1 MARTTVNDMTDT
13 HIYPFTAIVGQE
25 AMREALVLN
34 TVYPEI
40 GGVLIRG
47 DKGTAKST
55 TVRALAG
62 LLPRRT
68 VVRGCPCG
76 CSWGQWDS
84 ACPECR
90 SGLESG
96 GLEMDEVPMKVVEL
110 PLSSTEDRVS
120 GTMDLEHAIS
130 TGRKRFEPGIL
141 ARANGNI
148 LYVDEVNLLDDHI
161 VDLLLDAAAMGVNY
175 IEREGI
181 SYSHPSRF
189 MLVGTMNP
197 EEGDLRPQL
206 LDRFGLM
213 VEVKGETDES
223 RRLEVIRRRME
234 FERDPE
240 GFCAGYEESNAA
252 LRDRIVEARKAVMD
266 MEPDDDVLRTAVGI
280 SMHLG
285 VEGHRADLTM
295 VRAACAKAAMDG
307 RESPSP
313 RDVADVS
320 GMVLAHRMRRD
331 PFQKA
336 DMDREG
342 LEQWTREFLANLRR
356 HSR

>member
-1 MARTTVNDMTDT
+1 MRDSHT
-13 HIYPFTAIVGQE
+13 YPFTAIVGQDE
-25 AMREALVLN
+25 MREALVLN

-47 DKGTAKST
+47 EKGTAKST

-62 LLPRRT
+62 LLPDRR

-76 CSWGQWDS
+76 CAWGDWDS
-84 ACPECR
+84 VCPECR
-90 SGLESG
+90 ERLSSGTPEA
-96 GLEMDEVPMKVVEL
+96 DTVPMRVVEL
-110 PLSSTEDRVS
+110 PLSSTEDRVA

-130 TGRKRFEPGIL
+130 TGKKRFEPGIL
-141 ARANGNI
+141 AKANGNI

-213 VEVKGETDES
+213 VEV
-223 RRLEVIRRRME
+223 
-234 FERDPE
+234 
-240 GFCAGYEESNAA
+240 AGGPANRSSA
-252 LRDRIVEARKAVMD
+252 
-266 MEPDDDVLRTAVGI
+266 TASWRPGT
-280 SMHLG
+280 S
-285 VEGHRADLTM
+285 
-295 VRAACAKAAMDG
+295 
-307 RESPSP
+307 
-313 RDVADVS
+313 
-320 GMVLAHRMRRD
+320 
-331 PFQKA
+331 
-336 DMDREG
+336 
-342 LEQWTREFLANLRR
+342 
-356 HSR
+356 

>member
-1 MARTTVNDMTDT
+1 MRDSHT
-13 HIYPFTAIVGQE
+13 YPFTAIVGQDE
-25 AMREALVLN
+25 MREALVLN

-47 DKGTAKST
+47 EKGTAKST

-62 LLPRRT
+62 LLPDRR

-76 CSWGQWDS
+76 CAWGDWDS
-84 ACPECR
+84 VCPECR
-90 SGLESG
+90 ERLSSGTPEA
-96 GLEMDEVPMKVVEL
+96 DTVPMRVVEL
-110 PLSSTEDRVS
+110 PLSSTEDRVA

-130 TGRKRFEPGIL
+130 TGKKRFEPGIL
-141 ARANGNI
+141 AKANGNI

-213 VEVKGETDES
+213 VEVAGEKEED
-223 RRLEVIRRRME
+223 RRMEVIRRRME
-234 FERDPE
+234 FERNPE
-240 GFCAGYEESNAA
+240 TFCEGYEASESE
-252 LRDRIVEARKAVMD
+252 LRDRIMEARNIVKE
-266 MEPDDDVLRTAVGI
+266 MEPGDDVLRTAVGI
-280 SMHLG
+280 SLHLG

-295 VRAACAKAAMDG
+295 VRTACARAALDG
-307 RESPSP
+307 RESPTP
-313 RDVADVS
+313 RDVAAIS
-320 GMVLAHRMRRD
+320 RMVLSHRMRRD
-331 PFQKA
+331 PFQESGL
-336 DMDREG
+336 DEEG
-342 LEQWTREFLANLRR
+342 LEQWLKGFLDTL
-356 HSR
+356 

>member
-1 MARTTVNDMTDT
+1 MRDSHT
-13 HIYPFTAIVGQE
+13 YPFTAIVGQDE
-25 AMREALVLN
+25 MREALVLN

-47 DKGTAKST
+47 EKGTAKST

-62 LLPRRT
+62 LLPDRR
-68 VVRGCPCG
+68 VVRGCTCG
-76 CSWGQWDS
+76 CAWGDWDS
-84 ACPECR
+84 VCPECR
-90 SGLESG
+90 ERLSSGTPEA
-96 GLEMDEVPMKVVEL
+96 ETVPMKVVEL
-110 PLSSTEDRVS
+110 PLSSTEDRVA

-130 TGRKRFEPGIL
+130 TGKKRFEPGIL
-141 ARANGNI
+141 AKANGNI

-213 VEVKGETDES
+213 VEVAGEKEEG
-223 RRLEVIRRRME
+223 RRMEVIRRRME

-240 GFCAGYEESNAA
+240 SFCEGYEASESE
-252 LRDRIVEARKAVMD
+252 LRDRIIEARRIVRD
-266 MEPDDDVLRTAVGI
+266 MEPGDDVLRAAVGI
-280 SMHLG
+280 SLHLG

-295 VRAACAKAAMDG
+295 VRAACARAALDG
-307 RESPSP
+307 RESPTP
-313 RDVADVS
+313 RDVAAIS
-320 GMVLAHRMRRD
+320 RMVLSHRMRRD
-331 PFQKA
+331 PFQESGL
-336 DMDREG
+336 DEEG
-342 LEQWTREFLANLRR
+342 LGQWLNGFLDTL
-356 HSR
+356 